1 MGFSDKEAEYI
12 DAVMNA
18 YEEKSKYDDGESD
31 IEYINSLNFAA
42 PIKELAMMP
51 KGTHKVSQDYKLKH
65 WRVPKYISSASA
77 AVTPASTGE
86 TPAKKQGGVI
96 KAQAG
101 ARIVNVAESTD
112 IASRKA
118 AGLGS
123 NDRKAMTGA
132 DWADLAALITD
143 IAGVGISFVPGLS
156 IASAIT
162 GAGGSFAGFGADVSR
177 DGFQ

>member
-1 MGFSDKEAEYI
+1 MGFSEEEAEYI

-18 YEEKSKYDDGESD
+18 YEEKSKYDDSKSD
-31 IEYINSLNFAA
+31 IDYINSLNFAA
-42 PIKELAMMP
+42 PIEELAMMP

-65 WRVPKYISSASA
+65 WRVPRYISNASA
-77 AVTPASTGE
+77 DLPV
-86 TPAKKQGGVI
+86 KKQGGII

-101 ARIVNVAESTD
+101 ARFVNVAESND

-143 IAGVGISFVPGLS
+143 IAGAGISFVPGLS

-162 GAGGSFAGFGADVSR
+162 GAGGSFAGFGADVAR